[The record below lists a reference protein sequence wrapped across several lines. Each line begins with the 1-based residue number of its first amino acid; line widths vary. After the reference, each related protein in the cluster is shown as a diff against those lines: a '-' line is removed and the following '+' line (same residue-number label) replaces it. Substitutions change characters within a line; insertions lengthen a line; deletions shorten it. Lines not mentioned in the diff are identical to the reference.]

1 VSRLRVVIG
10 LRWCLA
16 CAFCLGAFGCGA
28 SATAR
33 AEATQGQFRLVF
45 ELPRNDWRTG
55 ESITGQATLS
65 YTGSGSVSFGS
76 AGNGPI
82 GFTFQELDGSRRV
95 DWLWLQSL
103 VVHNLDAGK
112 PVSYPITKSVAWRA
126 DDPNADFYSSFAHD
140 PLVHLP
146 VGDWTITA
154 VADVGGSLG
163 NTFQAS
169 VRVHV
174 TP

>member
-1 VSRLRVVIG
+1 VSCLRVVIA
-10 LRWCLA
+10 LRWCLVGA
-16 CAFCLGAFGCGA
+16 LCLLAVGCGA
-28 SATAR
+28 STTAR
-33 AEATQGQFRLVF
+33 AEATQGKFQLVF
-45 ELPRNDWRTG
+45 ELPKNDWRTG

-65 YTGSGSVSFGS
+65 YTGSGGVNFGS

-82 GFTFQELDGSRRV
+82 GFTFQEVDGSRRV

-103 VVHNLDAGK
+103 VVHHMDAGK
-112 PVSYPITKSVAWRA
+112 SVQYPIKKSVGWRS

-154 VADVGGSLG
+154 VADLG
-163 NTFQAS
+163 ESPSDTFQAS

-174 TP
+174 TR